1 MRKIMYDF
9 IGDIHGHAD
18 HLKKLLNKLG
28 YKKVDGV
35 FQHKERKAF
44 FLGDLID
51 SGPQVEEVLAIVKP
65 MVESEKA
72 KCILGNHEFNM
83 LGLFLER
90 DNSSKKD
97 PVFYRTRSDDHLTQA
112 MASLPFFLSKN
123 QETKEKADEIIRWFY
138 DLPLFYE
145 EENFRV
151 AHACWHEESI
161 ALLKKSLKGNSPTKK
176 LIREASKFGKKNLY
190 NAIELVLK
198 GPEVDLPKKFKYLD
212 SYGKE
217 RKQARICWW
226 NEDEKLVLKN
236 RESFKEE
243 EIKKIPVNFNFASN
257 ESKLT
262 FFGHYWQRFKE
273 GKPFITHPK
282 AQCLDFSVAN
292 KGHLVAYR
300 FEGEDQIKESHFVW
314 V

>member
-112 MASLPFFLSKN
+112 MASLPLS
-123 QETKEKADEIIRWFY
+123 
-138 DLPLFYE
+138 
-145 EENFRV
+145 
-151 AHACWHEESI
+151 
-161 ALLKKSLKGNSPTKK
+161 
-176 LIREASKFGKKNLY
+176 LIH
-190 NAIELVLK
+190 I
-198 GPEVDLPKKFKYLD
+198 
-212 SYGKE
+212 
-217 RKQARICWW
+217 
-226 NEDEKLVLKN
+226 
-236 RESFKEE
+236 
-243 EIKKIPVNFNFASN
+243 
-257 ESKLT
+257 
-262 FFGHYWQRFKE
+262 
-273 GKPFITHPK
+273 
-282 AQCLDFSVAN
+282 
-292 KGHLVAYR
+292 
-300 FEGEDQIKESHFVW
+300 
-314 V
+314 